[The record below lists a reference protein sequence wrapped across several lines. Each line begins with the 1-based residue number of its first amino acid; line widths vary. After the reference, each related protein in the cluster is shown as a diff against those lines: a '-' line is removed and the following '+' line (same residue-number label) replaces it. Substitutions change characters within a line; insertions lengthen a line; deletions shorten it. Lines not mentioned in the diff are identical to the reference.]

1 MNFYK
6 LNLLNVYNKVQ
17 VDHYEP
23 VGNQIIELWPNKFKT
38 SYFNRMMITGLRL
51 FITFCFGGKHTYLC
65 TFVLKLR
72 AKI

>member
-6 LNLLNVYNKVQ
+6 LNLLGVYNKVQ

-23 VGNQIIELWPNKFKT
+23 GGNQIIELWPDKFNT
-38 SYFNRMMITGLRL
+38 SYFNRMMITRLRL
-51 FITFCFGGKHTYLC
+51 FITFCFRGKDTYLC